1 MVEDIPGFVKSH
13 LTKIIFE
20 KNPMQTPL
28 LKKKKINKGKN
39 VFFEKELFYRDI
51 VFIPGEE
58 NKLQY

>member
-1 MVEDIPGFVKSH
+1 
-13 LTKIIFE
+13 
-20 KNPMQTPL
+20 MQTPP

-39 VFFEKELFYRDI
+39 IFFQKELFYRDI